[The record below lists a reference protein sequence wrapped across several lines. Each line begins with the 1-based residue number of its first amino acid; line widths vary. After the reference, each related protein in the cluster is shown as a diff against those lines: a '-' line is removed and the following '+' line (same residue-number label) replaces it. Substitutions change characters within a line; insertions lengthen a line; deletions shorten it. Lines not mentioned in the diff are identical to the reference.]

1 MTIQFDTLAQFLAM
15 GKYAAYVWPSYGLTL
30 LVVVLNIVWA
40 RRSVAQAKREARRR
54 LAMQEEQP

>member
-1 MTIQFDTLAQFLAM
+1 MMIQFDTLAQFLAM

-40 RRSVAQAKREARRR
+40 RRLLRQARLEARRR
-54 LAMQEEQP
+54 LVMQEERA